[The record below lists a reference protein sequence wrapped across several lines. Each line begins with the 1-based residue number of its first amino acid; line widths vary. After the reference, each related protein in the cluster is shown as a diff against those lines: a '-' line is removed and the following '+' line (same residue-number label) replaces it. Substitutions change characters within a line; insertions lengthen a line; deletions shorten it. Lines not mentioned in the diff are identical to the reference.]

1 MRRDLSLRCRIL
13 CKYLKINR
21 SSLSLSE
28 LHYKNDKLLEIMHS
42 YVMKM
47 KKHLNIYYISLLLN
61 AYAQLCPENPKYLS
75 EMGPEL
81 HDKLAAAVNTET
93 YRVQLQN

>member
-1 MRRDLSLRCRIL
+1 MRRGPSLRCRIS
-13 CKYLKINR
+13 CKYLKIKL

-28 LHYKNDKLLEIMHS
+28 LHYKNDKLLEILHS

-47 KKHLNIYYISLLLN
+47 KKLLNIYYISLLLN
-61 AYAQLCPENPKYLS
+61 AYAQLSPENPRYLS

-81 HDKLAAAVNTET
+81 HDKLAAAVKTET
-93 YRVQLQN
+93 FRVQLQN